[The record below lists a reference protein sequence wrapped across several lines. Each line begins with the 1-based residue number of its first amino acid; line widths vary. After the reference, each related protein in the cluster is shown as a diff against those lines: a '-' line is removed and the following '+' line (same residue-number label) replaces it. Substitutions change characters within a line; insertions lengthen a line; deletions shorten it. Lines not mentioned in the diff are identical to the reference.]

1 MKVISSLTLYWELL
15 LFVTQLAPNLWQ
27 TSCLSLPGTR
37 SVYIQQCYL
46 PPRLFLLHGLRSIY
60 LNTRS
65 SIRSKESVM
74 SIKHPLWG
82 K

>member
-15 LFVTQLAPNLWQ
+15 LFVTQLALNLWQ

-46 PPRLFLLHGLRSIY
+46 PPRLFLLHVLRSNY
-60 LNTRS
+60 LNTGS
-65 SIRSKESVM
+65 SIRSKESTL